1 MTSPSTSPLRRV
13 LLVTSV
19 AIGGLTLGLL
29 PLQAAAQAYPNKPVK
44 VIVTFPP
51 GGVADT
57 LGRLVTVPLQD
68 ALRQPV
74 VVENRAGSGGNI
86 GGDAVAKSPADGYTL
101 LMGSGGLVSVN
112 PHIYDKM
119 PFNPTKDIVPV
130 AAVARVAVFLVVRKD
145 LPVNNAQ
152 EFVAYLKANP
162 GKLSY
167 GSPGNGSS
175 PHLAGEMFKSMTGTD
190 ALHVPY
196 KGAAPALNDLL
207 AGQIDF
213 SFDPGIALPHVQAG
227 KLKLLAV
234 GSPHRVAIVP
244 DTPTVDEATGLKGF
258 DADSYFGFYAPAG
271 TPAAVVT
278 RLNTEIN
285 KLLGTAAVK
294 ERINAVG
301 GAATP
306 MTPKQFA
313 AKADEDSKRFGK
325 LIRERG
331 IKGD

>member
-1 MTSPSTSPLRRV
+1 MTSPSTSPLRRA
-13 LLVTSV
+13 LLATSV

-29 PLQAAAQAYPNKPVK
+29 PQQAAAQAYPNKPVK

-145 LPVNNAQ
+145 LPVNNAK
-152 EFVAYLKANP
+152 EFIAYLKANP
-162 GKLSY
+162 GKLTY
-167 GSPGNGSS
+167 GTPGNGSS

-213 SFDPGIALPHVQAG
+213 SFDPGIALQHVQAG

-285 KLLGTAAVK
+285 KVLGTTAVK

-301 GAATP
+301 GTAAP

-313 AKADEDSKRFGK
+313 AKADEDSQRFGK

>member
-1 MTSPSTSPLRRV
+1 MKTSLSTLLRHG
-13 LLVTSV
+13 LAV
-19 AIGGLTLGLL
+19 ACAAVAGLL
-29 PLQAAAQAYPNKPVK
+29 PLTQAQAQSYPNKPVK

-51 GGVADT
+51 GGVADV
-57 LGRLVTVPLQD
+57 LARLVTTPLQD
-68 ALRQPV
+68 ALGQPV

-101 LMGSGGLVSVN
+101 LMSSGGLVSVN
-112 PHIYDKM
+112 PHIYEKM
-119 PFNPTKDIVPV
+119 PFNPSKDIVPV
-130 AAVARVAVFLVVRKD
+130 AAVARVAVFLVMRKD
-145 LPVNNAQ
+145 LPVNNAK

-162 GKLSY
+162 GKLTY
-167 GSPGNGSS
+167 GTPGNGSS

-213 SFDPGIALPHVQAG
+213 SFDPGIALPHVQSG

-234 GSPHRVAIVP
+234 GSPHRAAIVP

-271 TPAAVVT
+271 TPAAIVT

-285 KLLGTAAVK
+285 KILANATVK
-294 ERINAVG
+294 ERINAIG
-301 GAATP
+301 GAPAP
-306 MTPKQFA
+306 MSPKQFS